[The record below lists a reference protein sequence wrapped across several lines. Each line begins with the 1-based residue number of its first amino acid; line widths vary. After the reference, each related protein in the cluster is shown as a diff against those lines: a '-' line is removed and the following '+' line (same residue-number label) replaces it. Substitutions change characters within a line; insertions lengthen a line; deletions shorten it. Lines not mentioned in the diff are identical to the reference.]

1 MYSKAYRLDVALS
14 KQDYDP
20 DNRVTQEDA
29 VHFKGNALN
38 NNYPEIC
45 HNLEVLI
52 QKEAQS
58 FPASQQVQRILPAA
72 YQLQSKATG
81 FPIVD
86 LTLEADSVDAINN
99 LMIEIG
105 LRQNRSFRDKL
116 IANNSIKLRKQRVSK
131 LTSNSSQN
139 S

>member
-1 MYSKAYRLDVALS
+1 MYSKTFRLDVAA
-14 KQDYDP
+14 DRADFDP
-20 DNRVTQEDA
+20 NNVVIQEDA
-29 VHFKGNALN
+29 LNFKGHALSE
-38 NNYPEIC
+38 NYPEIC

-99 LMIEIG
+99 LMIEMG
-105 LRQNRSFRDKL
+105 YDKPEHFRL
-116 IANNSIKLRKQRVSK
+116 N
-131 LTSNSSQN
+131 
-139 S
+139 

>member
-1 MYSKAYRLDVALS
+1 MYSKTFRLDVAV
-14 KQDYDP
+14 DRADFDP
-20 DNRVTQEDA
+20 NNVVTREDA

-58 FPASQQVQRILPAA
+58 FPASQNVQSILPAA

-81 FPIVD
+81 YPIVD
-86 LTLEADSVDAINN
+86 LTLEADSLDAIDN
-99 LMIEIG
+99 LMIEMG
-105 LRQNRSFRDKL
+105 YDEPEHFQLN
-116 IANNSIKLRKQRVSK
+116 
-131 LTSNSSQN
+131 
-139 S
+139 

>member
-1 MYSKAYRLDVALS
+1 MHSKTFRLDVALS

-29 VHFKGNALN
+29 VNFKGHALSE
-38 NNYPEIC
+38 NYPEIC

-99 LMIEIG
+99 LMIEMG
-105 LRQNRSFRDKL
+105 YDKPEHFE
-116 IANNSIKLRKQRVSK
+116 IS
-131 LTSNSSQN
+131 
-139 S
+139 

>member
-1 MYSKAYRLDVALS
+1 MHSKTFRLDVAVD
-14 KQDYDP
+14 QTDIDP

-29 VHFKGNALN
+29 VYFKGNALS

-86 LTLEADSVDAINN
+86 LTLEADSIQAIDN
-99 LMIEIG
+99 LMIEMG
-105 LRQNRSFRDKL
+105 YDKPEHFEL
-116 IANNSIKLRKQRVSK
+116 P
-131 LTSNSSQN
+131 
-139 S
+139 

>member
-1 MYSKAYRLDVALS
+1 MYSKTFRLDVAA
-14 KQDYDP
+14 DRADFDP
-20 DNRVTQEDA
+20 NNVVIQEDA
-29 VHFKGNALN
+29 LNFKGHALSQ
-38 NNYPEIC
+38 NYPEIC

-86 LTLEADSVDAINN
+86 LTLEANSVDAINN
-99 LMIEIG
+99 LMIEMG
-105 LRQNRSFRDKL
+105 YDKPDHFE
-116 IANNSIKLRKQRVSK
+116 IS
-131 LTSNSSQN
+131 
-139 S
+139 

>member
-1 MYSKAYRLDVALS
+1 MHSKTFRLDVALS

-29 VHFKGNALN
+29 VNFKGHALSE
-38 NNYPEIC
+38 NYPEIC
-45 HNLEVLI
+45 HNLEMIV

-58 FPASQQVQRILPAA
+58 FPASQNVQSILPAA

-86 LTLEADSVDAINN
+86 LWITADSLDVINN
-99 LMIEIG
+99 LMIEMG
-105 LRQNRSFRDKL
+105 YDKPEQFE
-116 IANNSIKLRKQRVSK
+116 IS
-131 LTSNSSQN
+131 
-139 S
+139 